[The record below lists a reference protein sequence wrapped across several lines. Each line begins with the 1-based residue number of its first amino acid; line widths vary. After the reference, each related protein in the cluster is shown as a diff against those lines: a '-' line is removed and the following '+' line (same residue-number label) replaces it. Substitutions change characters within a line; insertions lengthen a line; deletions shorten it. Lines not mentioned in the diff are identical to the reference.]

1 MVGRSSAALFASARG
16 RARAALSAGL
26 FAALLGAGGAAFGQ
40 PAPDPAAAQP
50 GAVQPAEAQ
59 PGAGQPGASQAP
71 SPPGSAAPSPVT
83 TPAPPLQVNPAVAQV
98 GAPRVHHA
106 PPSVAK
112 PHEPLTIEVLIDY
125 PQLVRYAGVVYKA
138 ATGQPK
144 AVPFQRGAGSRY
156 IAVIPADDVA
166 APEVSYTI
174 EIERVD
180 GTREA
185 MFATRADMHI
195 VQVIEDRMDARERLL
210 FERLGKRRSVAA
222 ARGEFVQFGLTK
234 GRNPVCPQPP
244 QDPGNPCPVD
254 EKVPE
259 VAEEFWKVEL
269 QYTYRPLRT
278 VAEFS
283 LRGGVVRGKSLVSN
297 TLDAEEYKVGL
308 NYGAPSVRF
317 RLADAWHLEAEFL
330 ASITEDGFAVG
341 LGSSLI
347 IGDPYGSNIMLG
359 FEAIGLGA
367 DSYFG
372 SRFFSRMDIAA
383 TDRFTI
389 SPIIEVTDMPHS
401 EDFGVRLLGEAA
413 FAIGGGF
420 SLAARGGYQARE
432 SASGGVGIGG
442 QVSLAF

>member
-1 MVGRSSAALFASARG
+1 MAPFASGRG

-26 FAALLGAGGAAFGQ
+26 FAALLGAGGVALGQ
-40 PAPDPAAAQP
+40 PAPDPAQAAQP
-50 GAVQPAEAQ
+50 GAAQ
-59 PGAGQPGASQAP
+59 PGAAQPGAAQPGASQAP
-71 SPPGSAAPSPVT
+71 AASPPGSAAPTPVT
-83 TPAPPLQVNPAVAQV
+83 TPAPPPQAIPAAAQA

-125 PQLVRYAGVVYKA
+125 PQLVRYAGVVYKPA
-138 ATGQPK
+138 SGQPK
-144 AVPFQRGAGSRY
+144 AVPFQRGADARY
-156 IAVIPADDVA
+156 IAVIPADDVS

-185 MFATRADMHI
+185 MFATRADMHV

-210 FERLGKRRSVAA
+210 FERLGKRRSVAT
-222 ARGEFVQFGLTK
+222 ARGEFVQFGLTT
-234 GRNPVCPQPP
+234 GRSSICPQGLP
-244 QDPGNPCPVD
+244 DCAD
-254 EKVPE
+254 EDREKPS
-259 VAEEFWKVEL
+259 VAEEFWRVEL
-269 QYTYRPLRT
+269 QYTYRPLRS

-283 LRGGVVRGKSLVSN
+283 LRGGVVRGKSLVGN
-297 TLDAEEYKVGL
+297 TLDANQYKVGL

-317 RLADAWHLEAEFL
+317 RLDDAWHVEAEFL
-330 ASITEDGFAVG
+330 TSITEDGFAVG

-359 FEAIGLGA
+359 FEAIGLGG

-383 TDRFTI
+383 SDRFTI
-389 SPIIEVTDMPHS
+389 SPIIEVTDMPHA
-401 EDFGVRLLGEAA
+401 ENFGVRLLGEAA
-413 FAIGGGF
+413 FDIGMGF

-442 QVSLAF
+442 HVSLAF